1 MFHSDV
7 LDLGVLDIEIY
18 KCITEK
24 IDTNQV
30 IVSKAQLLHMAEH
43 HPEAYTETLIELK
56 STIGKPDYIFRDD
69 KHENTGLVV
78 KHLSAGDDSLY
89 IVLRICTDSEGGM
102 LANSVISGWKISK
115 KRLENYIRN
124 RTVLYRKT

>member
-24 IDTNQV
+24 IDTNRV
-30 IVSKAQLLHMAEH
+30 IISKAQLLHMAEH
-43 HPEAYTETLIELK
+43 HPESYTETLIELK
-56 STIGKPDYIFRDD
+56 STISRPDYIFRDD

-78 KHLSAGDDSLY
+78 KHLPAGGDSLY

-102 LANSVISGWKISK
+102 LANSVISGWKISE